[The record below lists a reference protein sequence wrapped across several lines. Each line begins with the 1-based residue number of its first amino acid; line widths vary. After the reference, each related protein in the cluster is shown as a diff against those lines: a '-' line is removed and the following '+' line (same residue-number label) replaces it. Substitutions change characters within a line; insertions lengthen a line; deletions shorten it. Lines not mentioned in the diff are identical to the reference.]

1 MPINYGSDTGK
12 GFYKEEDLS
21 IFLKAIESSII
32 KAPVKNN
39 NRILLSDLWVISS
52 LPMDLIIEV
61 LTKYKDELTV
71 PEDIEEIYD
80 DKHNEIIWKK
90 QNIIKTEEL

>member
-1 MPINYGSDTGK
+1 MPINYGADTGK

-52 LPMDLIIEV
+52 LPKDLIIEV
-61 LTKYKDELTV
+61 LQEFSNDLTV
-71 PEDIEEIYD
+71 PEDIKEIYD
-80 DKHNEIIWKK
+80 DRNNEVIWSKK
-90 QNIIKTEEL
+90 EI

>member
-39 NRILLSDLWVISS
+39 RILLSDLWVISS
-52 LPMDLIIEV
+52 LPKDLITEVIE
-61 LTKYKDELTV
+61 KYEKHLTV
-71 PEDIEEIYD
+71 PEDIEEIFD
-80 DKHNEIIWKK
+80 DSSHKVIWKK
-90 QNIIKTEEL
+90 DKI

>member
-1 MPINYGSDTGK
+1 MPINYGADTGK

-52 LPMDLIIEV
+52 LPKDLIIEV
-61 LTKYKDELTV
+61 LQKFSNSLTV
-71 PEDIEEIYD
+71 PEDITEIYD
-80 DKHNEIIWKK
+80 DKHNEIIWSKK
-90 QNIIKTEEL
+90 EI